1 MAEALG
7 KFLSTPIEV
16 LNIAGTGLGSSGF
29 RELQNLIEEELKLV
43 QINIRLG
50 VIPNIMLLLML
61 NVVGTIK

>member
-1 MAEALG
+1 MG
-7 KFLSTPIEV
+7 KIFSTPIEV